1 MSTETPSRP
10 ATRSERLSIRITPAG
25 KDAIRKMA
33 ASTGWDEAEIAR
45 RLLQYG
51 LQHMP
56 PPTKRSV
63 EL

>member
-1 MSTETPSRP
+1 MTAVSRP

-33 ASTGWDEAEIAR
+33 ESTGWDEAEIAR

-56 PPTKRSV
+56 PPAPKAV
-63 EL
+63 QL